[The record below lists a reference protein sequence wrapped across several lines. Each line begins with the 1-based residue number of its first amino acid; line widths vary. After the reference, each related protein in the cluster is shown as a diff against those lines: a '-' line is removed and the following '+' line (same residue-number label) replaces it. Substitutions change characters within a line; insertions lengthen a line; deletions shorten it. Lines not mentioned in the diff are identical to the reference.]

1 MPRDDLLKLSI
12 RFWSQDEHV
21 MSARQT
27 TALHVRVRR
36 LHRYASYTFGT
47 PALAMDVPKREDK
60 WRDEEKRQD
69 EWVSPEADLAS
80 SRSRCMAHS
89 I

>member
-1 MPRDDLLKLSI
+1 
-12 RFWSQDEHV
+12 
-21 MSARQT
+21 
-27 TALHVRVRR
+27 
-36 LHRYASYTFGT
+36 
-47 PALAMDVPKREDK
+47 MDVPKREDK